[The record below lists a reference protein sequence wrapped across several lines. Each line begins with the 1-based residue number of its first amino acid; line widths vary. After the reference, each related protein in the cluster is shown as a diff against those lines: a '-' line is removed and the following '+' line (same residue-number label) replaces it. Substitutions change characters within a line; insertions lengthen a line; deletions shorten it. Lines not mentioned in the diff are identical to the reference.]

1 MMCIGSVYV
10 YSSVGSVWSRQ
21 SKILAADGSSN
32 DQFGRAVNL
41 YLTTA
46 MMSADCDDD
55 KTTDA
60 GTIRFTAIY

>member
-1 MMCIGSVYV
+1 
-10 YSSVGSVWSRQ
+10 VWSRQ